1 MSRQSWN
8 GFNTVLCAID
18 FSELSRHAL
27 RHAAVLATRARGRL
41 VVLVVN
47 DPLLAAAAT
56 AARPHLNLREQSA
69 AELDR
74 FVRTTLGATALTAI
88 DRRVTTGE
96 PADRIL
102 FSARAVGA
110 DLIVVGSQGLTGIA
124 RFAFGSTTTAVLKQ
138 SPVPVLVVRA
148 NNAAVRREP
157 YSWPR
162 GHIVAPV
169 MLDRRTADD
178 IDVLSRVAAWFSC
191 SLTLVHVLTGP
202 LAPPWLRRR
211 LSGRNA
217 HKLERTRR
225 RLASAAGSHARVPTR
240 VRVLEGSPAEMIAA
254 VATPRRTPLLIMMLR
269 DRRRWFEP
277 GRGALTYRILTQVD
291 VPVLACPPRWRPR

>member
-47 DPLLAAAAT
+47 DPLLA
-56 AARPHLNLREQSA
+56 
-69 AELDR
+69 
-74 FVRTTLGATALTAI
+74 G
-88 DRRVTTGE
+88 
-96 PADRIL
+96 
-102 FSARAVGA
+102 
-110 DLIVVGSQGLTGIA
+110 QGLTGIA

-211 LSGRNA
+211 LSGRTA